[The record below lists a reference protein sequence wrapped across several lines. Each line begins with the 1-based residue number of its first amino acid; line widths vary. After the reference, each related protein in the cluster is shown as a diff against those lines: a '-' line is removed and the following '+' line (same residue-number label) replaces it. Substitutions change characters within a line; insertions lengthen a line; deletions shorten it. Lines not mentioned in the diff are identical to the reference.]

1 MKAPAGDWFVLD
13 ETGSTQDVAAT
24 LLEKPD
30 CPGVVFA
37 HHQLDGRGRF
47 RRSWSSVRGDSL
59 TYSLVFHA
67 YAGHPRP
74 WLIGMTVAVAIARV
88 LGARLQWPNDVLID
102 GKKVAGVLVEMLP
115 IDASVRTPV
124 VGVGVNLNQT
134 SFASELD
141 HRATSVFLQTE
152 RRSDPTEVGR
162 AILSEVAS
170 LPEPESWACIEPVW
184 SPLDDTP
191 GKRFVLHSGEEAT
204 ATRIDA
210 EGALVCEVDGI
221 ERTVMAADAMFGA

>member
-1 MKAPAGDWFVLD
+1 MKEPSGEWFMLE

-30 CPGVVFA
+30 CPGVLFA

-47 RRSWSSVRGDSL
+47 RRSWTSVRGDSL

-74 WLIGMTVAVAIARV
+74 WLIGMAVAVAVAQSLDARV
-88 LGARLQWPNDVLID
+88 QWPNDVVVD

-115 IDASVRTPV
+115 IDSPVRTPV

-134 SFASELD
+134 AFPPELD

-152 RRSDPTEVGR
+152 RRSDPIGVGR
-162 AILSEVAS
+162 AIIARLGA
-170 LPEPESWACIEPVW
+170 LPEPESWSCLEPVW
-184 SPLDDTP
+184 TPLDDTP
-191 GKRFVLHSGEEAT
+191 GKRFLLHSGEEAT
-204 ATRIDA
+204 ALHIDPD
-210 EGALVCEVDGI
+210 GALVCQVGDTQRI
-221 ERTVMAADAMFGA
+221 VLAADAMFG